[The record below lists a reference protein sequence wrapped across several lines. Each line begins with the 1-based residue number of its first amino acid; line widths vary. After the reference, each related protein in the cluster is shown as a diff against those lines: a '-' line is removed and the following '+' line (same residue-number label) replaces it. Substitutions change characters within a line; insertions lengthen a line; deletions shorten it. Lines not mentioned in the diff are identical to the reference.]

1 MRILLNFLRMI
12 SRVLAIFGAMALVL
26 GLLVLDFLNRSDVTT
41 TPDVLPR
48 TAIVFTGQYD
58 RIHLGLDLLT
68 AGRVDQLFITGV
80 NRPAGLGVDRF
91 VRQFEL
97 TPQEITWLETGRIVL
112 AEDANSTFENAW
124 ETGCWLRGQGDI
136 DAVTL
141 ITERSH
147 MPRASIALRHE
158 IWPLRVARVY
168 TDALADYDPLVIDL
182 QDFGAYIATW
192 GITLLPHSLWTAEEP
207 TLCQSMRASASLV
220 SV

>member
-1 MRILLNFLRMI
+1 M
-12 SRVLAIFGAMALVL
+12 SRVLALFGAMALVL
-26 GLLVLDFLNRSDVTT
+26 VFLFLDFMTRSDVST
-41 TPDVLPR
+41 TPDTLPR

-58 RIHLGLDLLT
+58 RIHLGLDLLS

-97 TPQEITWLETGRIVL
+97 TPQEIAWLEAGRIVL

-124 ETGCWLRGQGDI
+124 EAGCWLRGQEGI

-141 ITERSH
+141 ITERRH

-168 TDALADYDPLVIDL
+168 TDAAEDHDPTLINL
-182 QDFGAYIATW
+182 QDFAAYLATW
-192 GITLLPHSLWTAEEP
+192 GITLLPHSLWPAEEP
-207 TLCQSMRASASLV
+207 TLCQSAQMSDTRLGDLRNI
-220 SV
+220 